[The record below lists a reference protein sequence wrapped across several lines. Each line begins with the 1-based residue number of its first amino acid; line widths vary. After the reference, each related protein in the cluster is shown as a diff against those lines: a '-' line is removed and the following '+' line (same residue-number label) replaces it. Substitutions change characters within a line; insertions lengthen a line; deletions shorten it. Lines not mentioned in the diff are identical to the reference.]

1 MSPQDLI
8 LSYDNDF
15 TTVMGGAAPSKEGGA
30 APSKEGGAAPSK
42 EGAED
47 FTAKLDEFKSHWA
60 TPTAA
65 TVLVPG
71 AGLSRGSPTFSF
83 NRYVVPTHGS
93 EDPPGLSGSPKGG
106 GDGWMQILGRSIYC
120 RERDDGPD
128 DYDELADGSGDGSGD
143 ERGDGSGDGSGDE
156 SGDERRGGYYNGHLD
171 ETDGGSPYTSFRF
184 GTGDSILDLAVDR

>member
-8 LSYDNDF
+8 LAYNNDF

-30 APSKEGGAAPSK
+30 APSKEGA
-42 EGAED
+42 AED
-47 FTAKLDEFKSHWA
+47 FTAKLKEFKSHWG

-71 AGLSRGSPTFSF
+71 AGVSRGTPTFSF

-93 EDPPGLSGSPKGG
+93 EDPPGLSGSPEGG
-106 GDGWMQILGRSIYC
+106 DDGWMQILGRSIYC
-120 RERDDGPD
+120 QERDDGPD
-128 DYDELADGSGDGSGD
+128 DYDEREDGPDDYDGSGDG
-143 ERGDGSGDGSGDE
+143 RH
-156 SGDERRGGYYNGHLD
+156 GGYCNGHLD

-184 GTGDSILDLAVDR
+184 GTGDSILDIAVDR

>member
-8 LSYDNDF
+8 LAYNNDF

-30 APSKEGGAAPSK
+30 APSKEGGAA
-42 EGAED
+42 ED
-47 FTAKLDEFKSHWA
+47 FTAKLKEFKSHWG

-71 AGLSRGSPTFSF
+71 ASVSRGTPTFSF

-93 EDPPGLSGSPKGG
+93 EDPPGLSGSPEGG
-106 GDGWMQILGRSIYC
+106 DDGWMQILGRSIYC
-120 RERDDGPD
+120 QERDAGPDDYDEREDGPD
-128 DYDELADGSGDGSGD
+128 DYDGSGDERGD
-143 ERGDGSGDGSGDE
+143 ERGDGSGDGSADG
-156 SGDERRGGYYNGHLD
+156 RHGGYCNGHLD